1 MAIKCASIKCVEG
14 RNRAITSWVARG
26 LTAPVWQSICPRV
39 AGSSAWRKHEESG
52 IDSHTT
58 ASKLC
63 AAYIHF
69 TGLLVS
75 SSVAATKQ
83 PEKNIAT
90 QSDSRWMSSLL
101 MSTFCVLCVEC
112 TRACISTIHITHVI
126 CRTLQTY
133 IQCYPC
139 VCVLYSVHPR
149 EFISAVILAEILCLV
164 LVCSFCVLLVNWV
177 L

>member
-1 MAIKCASIKCVEG
+1 MRGGNMKKVVSTATQPPANCAQ
-14 RNRAITSWVARG
+14 RTYT
-26 LTAPVWQSICPRV
+26 L
-39 AGSSAWRKHEESG
+39 H
-52 IDSHTT
+52 
-58 ASKLC
+58 
-63 AAYIHF
+63 
-69 TGLLVS
+69 GLLVS

-112 TRACISTIHITHVI
+112 TRAYISTIHITHVI
-126 CRTLQTY
+126 YRTLQTY
-133 IQCYPC
+133 IQCYLC

-164 LVCSFCVLLVNWV
+164 LVCSFCVLLVN
-177 L
+177 